1 MEEYVSRLRQI
12 HDRCSDKL
20 IVESF
25 RIRIKILVY
34 PEMFHVTEKVHY
46 FQQLYCSIIYIP

>member
-1 MEEYVSRLRQI
+1 MEEYINCLRQI
-12 HDRCSDKL
+12 HDRCGDKL

-34 PEMFHVTEKVHY
+34 PEMFHVTKKIHY
-46 FQQLYCSIIYIP
+46 FQPLYCDIICIP

>member
-1 MEEYVSRLRQI
+1 MEEYINCLGQI
-12 HDRCSDKL
+12 HDRCGDEL

-34 PEMFHVTEKVHY
+34 PETFHVTKKTHY
-46 FQQLYCSIIYIP
+46 FQ